1 MREAGRVSARA
12 LRLVGEAVRPG
23 VTTEELDELAETIIR
38 EAGGVPAFK
47 GYHGF
52 PKTLCTSVNSQV
64 VHGIPSST
72 VVLVEGDVLS
82 VDVGA
87 IVGGYYGD
95 NAATF
100 AVGAVSAEA
109 QRLLDATAAS
119 LQAGIAQCVPGN
131 RLFDIGHAVQ
141 TVAEGAGF
149 SVVREY
155 VGHGI
160 GRNMH
165 EDPNVPELRARRQG
179 PEARRGHGAG
189 DRADGQPRRRAG
201 RVAAGRLDGRDAG
214 RIAVGALR
222 AHGRHHGGRPARAD
236 GGVGDGSR
244 VASEFSLDSVVQTK
258 LSLPLACSHPVR
270 SSS

>member
-1 MREAGRVSARA
+1 MIVRKSATEIEFMAEAGRVSALA
-12 LRLVGEAVRPG
+12 LRTVGDAVRVG
-23 VTTEELDELAETIIR
+23 VTTEELDQLAETVIR

-64 VHGIPSST
+64 VHGIPSP
-72 VVLVEGDVLS
+72 LVTLLDGDILS

-95 NAATF
+95 NARTF
-100 AVGAVSAEA
+100 PVGAVSDSAS
-109 QRLLDATAAS
+109 RLLRATADS
-119 LQAGIAQCVPGN
+119 LTAGIAQCVPGR

-141 TVAEGAGF
+141 GVAEGAGF

-165 EDPNVPELRARRQG
+165 EDPNVPNYGTAGKGPVLESGMVLAIEPMVNAGSHEVESLPDGWTVVTRDGMLSAHFEHTVAITDQG
-179 PEARRGHGAG
+179 PLVLTVE
-189 DRADGQPRRRAG
+189 
-201 RVAAGRLDGRDAG
+201 
-214 RIAVGALR
+214 
-222 AHGRHHGGRPARAD
+222 
-236 GGVGDGSR
+236 
-244 VASEFSLDSVVQTK
+244 
-258 LSLPLACSHPVR
+258 
-270 SSS
+270 

>member
-1 MREAGRVSARA
+1 VIVRKSAAEIELMREAGRVSARA

-23 VTTEELDELAETIIR
+23 VTTEELDELAERIIR
-38 EAGGVPAFK
+38 EDGGVPAFK

-100 AVGAVSAEA
+100 AVGTVSAEA
-109 QRLLDATAAS
+109 RRLLDATAAS
-119 LQAGIAQCVPGN
+119 LQAGIAQCVPGH

-165 EDPNVPELRARRQG
+165 EDPNVPNYGLAGKG
-179 PEARRGHGAG
+179 PKLEEGMVLAIEPMVNLGGAPVESLP
-189 DRADGQPRRRAG
+189 DGWTVVTQDGSLSAHFEHT
-201 RVAAGRLDGRDAG
+201 VAITAAG
-214 RIAVGALR
+214 
-222 AHGRHHGGRPARAD
+222 P
-236 GGVGDGSR
+236 
-244 VASEFSLDSVVQTK
+244 VVLT
-258 LSLPLACSHPVR
+258 AE
-270 SSS
+270 